1 VCCGAFATRRNIEAP
16 VGEVSQASACACVR
30 DVPVTYAPCER
41 PPRFLS
47 RVIWMVSR
55 YRRCR
60 CKPAV
65 IVCRFLMV
73 DQVAANYDF
82 SWFRALGQA
91 VLGGR
96 TPDG

>member
-30 DVPVTYAPCER
+30 DVP
-41 PPRFLS
+41 
-47 RVIWMVSR
+47 
-55 YRRCR
+55 
-60 CKPAV
+60 
-65 IVCRFLMV
+65 VCRFLMV